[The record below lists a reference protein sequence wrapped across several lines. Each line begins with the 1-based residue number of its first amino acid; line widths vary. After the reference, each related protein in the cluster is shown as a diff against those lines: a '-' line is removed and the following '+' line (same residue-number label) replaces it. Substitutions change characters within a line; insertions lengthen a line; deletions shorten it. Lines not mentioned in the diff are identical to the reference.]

1 MDESMQ
7 TYLDHQ
13 RTKLFHDCKYRA
25 KNETWLNRAYAMMLV
40 DQGFLSKE
48 EYRTIDK
55 GLVQGGGKLTDGS
68 PNYMWEDVLTREQF
82 VTVLYRLLEKTGL
95 L

>member
-55 GLVQGGGKLTDGS
+55 GLVQVLNTVTEEDMKNASNAAGTTSIS
-68 PNYMWEDVLTREQF
+68 PS
-82 VTVLYRLLEKTGL
+82 TVCLSGRPSSS
-95 L
+95 